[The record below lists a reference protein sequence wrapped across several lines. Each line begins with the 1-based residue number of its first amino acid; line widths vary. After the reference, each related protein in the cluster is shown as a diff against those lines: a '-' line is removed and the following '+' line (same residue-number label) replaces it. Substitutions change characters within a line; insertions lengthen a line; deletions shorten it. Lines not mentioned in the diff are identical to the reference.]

1 MKAYC
6 QERTM
11 NNDAF
16 DNILGLEI
24 EGFGSDGDDHF
35 FFELSDGSE
44 IEFMLNDLGE
54 LEVNYY
60 KGFLD
65 A

>member
-1 MKAYC
+1 MTI
-6 QERTM
+6 EET
-11 NNDAF
+11 F
-16 DNILGLEI
+16 DMLIGLTI
-24 EGFGSDGDDHF
+24 DGFGSDGDDQF
-35 FFELSDGSE
+35 FIGLSDGSE
-44 IEFMLNDLGE
+44 IEILISEDGY

>member
-1 MKAYC
+1 MTI
-6 QERTM
+6 EETF
-11 NNDAF
+11 NDL
-16 DNILGLEI
+16 IGLVI
-24 EGFGSDGDDHF
+24 EGIGSDTNDQLF
-35 FFELSDGSE
+35 IELSDGSE
-44 IEFMLNDLGE
+44 IEIMINEDGF

>member
-1 MKAYC
+1 MTI
-6 QERTM
+6 EETF
-11 NNDAF
+11 NDL
-16 DNILGLEI
+16 IGLVI
-24 EGFGSDGDDHF
+24 EGIGSDTNDQLF
-35 FFELSDGSE
+35 IELSDGSE
-44 IEFMLNDLGE
+44 IEILISENGF

>member
-1 MKAYC
+1 MTI
-6 QERTM
+6 EETF
-11 NNDAF
+11 NDL
-16 DNILGLEI
+16 IGLVI
-24 EGFGSDGDDHF
+24 EGIGSDTNDQLF
-35 FFELSDGSE
+35 IELSDGSE
-44 IEFMLNDLGE
+44 IEILISEDGF

>member
-1 MKAYC
+1 MTI
-6 QERTM
+6 EHSFEDM
-11 NNDAF
+11 
-16 DNILGLEI
+16 IGLTI
-24 EGFGSDGDDHF
+24 EGFGSDGENQIF
-35 FFELSDGSE
+35 IELSDGSE
-44 IEFMLNDLGE
+44 IEVLINDDGY

>member
-1 MKAYC
+1 MTI
-6 QERTM
+6 EDTF
-11 NNDAF
+11 NDL
-16 DNILGLEI
+16 IGLVI
-24 EGFGSDGDDHF
+24 EGIGSDTNDQLF
-35 FFELSDGSE
+35 IELSDGSE
-44 IEFMLNDLGE
+44 IEILISEDGF

>member
-1 MKAYC
+1 MTI
-6 QERTM
+6 EHSFEDM
-11 NNDAF
+11 
-16 DNILGLEI
+16 IGLVI
-24 EGFGSDGDDHF
+24 EGFGSDSENQIF
-35 FFELSDGSE
+35 IELSDGSE
-44 IEFMLNDLGE
+44 IEVLINDDGY